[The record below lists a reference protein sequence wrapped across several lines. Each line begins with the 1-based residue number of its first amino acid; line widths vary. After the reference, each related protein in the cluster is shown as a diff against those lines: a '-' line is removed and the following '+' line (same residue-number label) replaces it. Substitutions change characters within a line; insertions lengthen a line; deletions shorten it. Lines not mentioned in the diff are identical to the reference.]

1 MIKMP
6 YRPVRVTCAAVA
18 VPEAGFPS
26 AECRVPSAEGRA
38 SGAGHTAA
46 PAGRDPA
53 GAEVG
58 VAVRQLRDA
67 RASFQVA
74 DGRMNA
80 AAFAGSGW

>member
-6 YRPVRVTCAAVA
+6 YRPVRATRAVVA
-18 VPEAGFPS
+18 VTEAGFPR
-26 AECRVPSAEGRA
+26 ADDRIPVAEGAFERCRT
-38 SGAGHTAA
+38 H
-46 PAGRDPA
+46 GRP
-53 GAEVG
+53 GREGPGRGGGG

>member
-1 MIKMP
+1 MG
-6 YRPVRVTCAAVA
+6 RGRVGGVA
-18 VPEAGFPS
+18 ERWG
-26 AECRVPSAEGRA
+26 
-38 SGAGHTAA
+38 GAGHTAA

-58 VAVRQLRDA
+58 VAVRQLSDA